1 MVLQKIL
8 FKLLRSLVA
17 LPIIFSFCTATTVLA
32 KTPLL
37 TEVKLQL
44 FWKHQFEFAGFYAAI
59 EKGYFHKKGIKV
71 KFIEYGPQVNHVN
84 SVLENNAQFGIAGTG
99 LIKSYHDGKDVKLLA
114 SYFKRSPLTLITQ
127 PEITSLK
134 QLQGKTIHG
143 LDKLLERGSIREM
156 LNLHNVDFQ
165 QIKTTQASDSIDL
178 FKNKKVA
185 AILAFITDMP
195 YELTQSNIPYRVYD
209 PSQFGMITQDLNL
222 FTTGKFAKE
231 NPLLVKNFVH
241 AVNKGW
247 QYAIKHP
254 TEIIN
259 LIKRKY
265 NQQNKSTAA
274 LKYEAIET
282 QKLMLSELY
291 PIGSIQKNKLKII
304 SEKLLINKTIKQLRP
319 IDELL
324 INADESNVIDHEL
337 LNILTK
343 EEINYIKNHPVIT
356 VQNESDYPPFN
367 YMLNGKAVG
376 FSIDFIK
383 ILAKKMGIDIKF
395 IQNKSWF
402 EYTEMFKERQLD
414 VMVNIITT
422 EDRRQYANFS
432 TPYAEPN
439 HMAVIRKGEFPS
451 EFSINSLKNKKLV
464 IIEGYASAANFTKK
478 FPFLTLVIVKNTKQA
493 LMAIKSKDADIF
505 LSNDIVANYYIEK
518 YYLTGLE
525 LITLSEDINF
535 PNIPLSIAT
544 SKDSPHLTSIF
555 QKAINIIPANQMIAL
570 RKKWQSGISN
580 DTNTTSLFT
589 PLEQKYIADHPTI
602 TIQNDNDFPPL
613 NYLKNGKY
621 TGHSIDYMKEIEI
634 VSGLKVKYLQYR
646 DWEENIDALKSKKLD
661 AMVNIMDIKSRHY
674 YAGFTRPYME
684 LTNLAVTRKSD
695 PLNVVTIESLMGK
708 RIVIS
713 EGFAINHPLHQLFP
727 HNKFITVKSTLQALE
742 AISTNKGDI
751 YFEAGI
757 IPQYYIENKFLVNL
771 QLIPIAKEVRIE
783 NYKFSLATHKDNS
796 ILLSILQKS
805 MDAIPESKQI
815 ELKRKWFGNSESSNK
830 NKLTLTAAEH
840 EYITQTPVILCRP
853 LRSAEFS
860 RSTIELIDFINKNI
874 KLKIKISK
882 PMNWESALKA
892 LENKNCDILANAT
905 PSTEREKSL
914 KFTPPFFIE
923 NMVIITKKD
932 KAMIAD
938 LSDHLEES
946 FAVQRGTIIVDKLK
960 KSYPNIKLIEIS
972 AQNDAI
978 NLVENGKAFGFIY
991 QKSYV
996 NKALELYSNNT
1007 LKINGQLREIFN
1019 EVQAIATHKDNKLL
1033 HSILSKAV
1041 DAADKNELRRLI
1053 TNNAHV
1059 KSNMIELSADEKL
1072 LLKSKEIIWCYS
1084 DNAEGWW
1091 RELMPFMT
1099 QGIDIKLTKSKKT
1112 TWNLALTS
1120 LSNGSCDILPGITAT
1135 AERENRMLFTPTF
1148 YQEERVIVTSKKQR
1162 FIANIEDFLDKEF
1175 NVLKGDILVEQL
1187 KAEYPDM
1194 KIKLVD
1200 HLLDGLELVRK
1211 KQSFAHIG
1219 SITNTVNII
1228 NRYAFIDVKISGT
1241 LPNKFNDLWAFA
1253 TRKEDKHLHAIFS
1266 KIIASADKKKVR
1278 KIITNQFTVK
1288 YEKGFDYQ
1296 LFWKLLLIA
1305 SIILIAI
1312 MYWNRR
1318 LTVLNNQLK
1327 AANEFAE
1334 EAQKTIIT
1342 QEKMSSLGT
1351 LTAGV
1356 AHEINNP
1363 VNFTHAAVYM
1373 MREEIDEIKSF
1384 LKQLAGGHDAD
1395 EEVLQSFE
1403 NKFTKLI
1410 ELTHT
1415 ATEGTKRIKTIVSDL
1430 RLFSRYDKTEQ
1441 ENIELST
1448 IINSTIHLV
1457 KTQYDG
1463 INIETSFSDVPTINC
1478 FPSKLSQ
1485 VFMNIIVNG
1494 CQAIESQ
1501 KSINPNHNGKI
1512 TAAMKRKD
1520 QQIQIAF
1527 KDNGCGMD
1535 KATLLKVFDP
1545 FFTTKDVGSGTGLGM
1560 AISFG
1565 IVEEHGGIIEIEST
1579 LHAGSTITIYLP
1591 I

>member
-1 MVLQKIL
+1 MQKIL

-71 KFIEYGPQVNHVN
+71 KFVEYGPQVNHVN

-114 SYFKRSPLTLITQ
+114 SYFKRSPLTLVTQ

-134 QLQGKTIHG
+134 QLQGETIHG

-156 LNLHNVDFQ
+156 LNLHNVDFK
-165 QIKTTQASDSIDL
+165 QIKTTQANDSIDL

-222 FTTGKFAKE
+222 FTTGKFARE
-231 NPLLVKNFVH
+231 NPLLVKNFVQ

-319 IDELL
+319 INDFLIKPDNLNSIDSELL
-324 INADESNVIDHEL
+324 AL
-337 LNILTK
+337 LTK
-343 EEINYIKNHPVIT
+343 KEIRYLTNHSVIS

-367 YMLNGKAVG
+367 FMIKGEAVG
-376 FSIDFIK
+376 FSIDYIK
-383 ILAKKMGIDIKF
+383 MLAKKMGIKIRF

-402 EYTEMFKERQLD
+402 DYMGMFKEKKIDAMLNITATENRQ
-414 VMVNIITT
+414 
-422 EDRRQYANFS
+422 QYANFS
-432 TPYAEPN
+432 TPYAQPN
-439 HMAVIRKGEFPS
+439 NIAITRKGELVS
-451 EFSINSLKNKKLV
+451 SLSRDSFKNRKLV
-464 IIEGYASAANFTKK
+464 VIKGYASVAKYIEK
-478 FPFLTLVIVKNTKQA
+478 YPLLTIITVKNTKQA

-505 LSNDIVANYYIEK
+505 LSNDIVASYYIEK
-518 YYLTGLE
+518 FYYTGLE
-525 LITLSEDINF
+525 LTTFSAELNYSNR
-535 PNIPLSIAT
+535 PLSIAT
-544 SKDSPHLTSIF
+544 LKNNIHLTSIF
-555 QKAINIIPANQMIAL
+555 QKAIDTIPEYQMIAL
-570 RKKWQSGISN
+570 RKKWLNQIKNKDNAALNLTPEEQQYITEHPIITVQSDI
-580 DTNTTSLFT
+580 
-589 PLEQKYIADHPTI
+589 
-602 TIQNDNDFPPL
+602 DFPPL
-613 NYLKNGKY
+613 NYIKNGRP
-621 TGHSIDYMKEIEI
+621 TGHSIDFINEISNI
-634 VSGLKVKYLQYR
+634 SGLEIKFTKNR
-646 DWEENIDALKSKKLD
+646 IWGENLKALNNKKLD
-661 AMVNIMDIKSRHY
+661 AMVNIMDIESRQF
-674 YAGFTRPYME
+674 YAAFTSPYME

-695 PLNVVTIESLMGK
+695 QLDVVTTESISGK
-708 RIVIS
+708 RIVIT
-713 EGFAINHPLHQLFP
+713 EGFAINQELIDNFP
-727 HNKFITVKSTLQALE
+727 NSTFITVKGTFEALE
-742 AISTNKGDI
+742 AVSTNQGDI

-757 IPQYYIENKFLVNL
+757 ILQYYIENKFLANL
-771 QLIPIAKEVRIE
+771 QLIPIAKEVNLE
-783 NYKFSLATHKDNS
+783 NYKYSLATHKDNPV
-796 ILLSILQKS
+796 LLSILQKS
-805 MDAIPESKQI
+805 INVIPENKQI
-815 ELKRKWFGNSESSNK
+815 ELRRKWFGYTENTNK
-830 NKLTLTAAEH
+830 NKLILTPVEQ
-840 EYITQTPVILCRP
+840 EYIRNSTVTLCRP
-853 LRSAEFS
+853 RIKERSS
-860 RSTIELIDFINKNI
+860 SDIRLIDLLNKNI
-874 KLKIKISK
+874 KLKIRVTQ
-882 PMNWESALKA
+882 PTDWDSALQAINDKT
-892 LENKNCDILANAT
+892 CDFLTNIT
-905 PSTEREKSL
+905 PSKKREKTL
-914 KFTPPFFIE
+914 TFTPPYFIE
-923 NMVIITKKD
+923 NMVIITKNE
-932 KAMIAD
+932 KAKVRD
-938 LSDHLEES
+938 LSEHLKES
-946 FAVQRGTIIVDKLK
+946 FVVRKSTIIVERLK
-960 KSYPNIKLIEIS
+960 QSYPEISLIEVSNIDDAFDLIENKKVFGLIYTKS
-972 AQNDAI
+972 HAQKLLN
-978 NLVENGKAFGFIY
+978 IY
-991 QKSYV
+991 SESSLKV
-996 NKALELYSNNT
+996 NN
-1007 LKINGQLREIFN
+1007 QLREVFD
-1019 EVQAIATHKDNKLL
+1019 ELQTIATHKDNKLL
-1033 HSILSKAV
+1033 HGILSKAV
-1041 DAADKNELRRLI
+1041 NAADKDELRKLI
-1053 TNNAHV
+1053 ISAAQPEQQKIIFSPTETSLI
-1059 KSNMIELSADEKL
+1059 KSREV
-1072 LLKSKEIIWCYS
+1072 IWCRS
-1084 DNAEGWW
+1084 DIAEAWW
-1091 RELMPFMT
+1091 FELMPYLIQST
-1099 QGIDIKLTKSKKT
+1099 EIQLIRSKE
-1112 TWNLALTS
+1112 TS
-1120 LSNGSCDILPGITAT
+1120 WQEAFVGLKNGTCDILPGITAT
-1135 AERENRMLFTPTF
+1135 DARKKEMLFTPTF
-1148 YQEERVIVTSKKQR
+1148 YQEERVIVTTENQM
-1162 FIANIEDFLDKEF
+1162 FITNIENHLDKEL
-1175 NVLKGDILVEQL
+1175 VILRGDLLVEQL
-1187 KAEYPDM
+1187 KAEYPN
-1194 KIKLVD
+1194 IKLKLVN
-1200 HLLDGLELVRK
+1200 HQLDGLQLVQENK
-1211 KQSFAHIG
+1211 AFAYIG
-1219 SITNTVNII
+1219 SITNTINII
-1228 NRYAFIDVKISGT
+1228 NRFALNNLKISGRLT
-1241 LPNKFNDLWAFA
+1241 DKFNDVWAFA
-1253 TRKEDKHLHAIFS
+1253 TRKNDKHLHAIFS
-1266 KIIASADKKKVR
+1266 KIIQVADKKKVR
-1278 KIITNQFTVK
+1278 EIITNQFAVK

-1318 LTVLNNQLK
+1318 LTALNNQLK
-1327 AANEFAE
+1327 EANDFAE
-1334 EAQKTIIT
+1334 EAQKTILT

-1384 LKQLAGGHDAD
+1384 LKQLAGGDDAD

-1430 RLFSRYDKTEQ
+1430 RLFSRFDKTEQ

-1501 KSINPNHNGKI
+1501 KSIDPQHSGKI
-1512 TAAMKRKD
+1512 TAAMKIKE
-1520 QQIQIAF
+1520 QQIQISF
-1527 KDNGCGMD
+1527 TDNGGGMD
-1535 KATLLKVFDP
+1535 EKTLLKVFDP